1 VNKEIEK
8 SLQRRKNNLIEVIE
22 NSYSPYSKFKVAASI
37 TTTCGKEFN
46 GVNIENSS
54 YSMTLCAEAS
64 ALAAMVT
71 TLGPKVKIQNILVI
85 NDQNSLCPPC
95 GACRQKLEEFST
107 KGTTVT
113 LSSSQSEKNFNYTLD
128 ELLPIKFC
136 SDSLASS

>member
-8 SLQRRKNNLIEVIE
+8 SLQRRKDNLIEVIE

-107 KGTTVT
+107 RDTTVT
-113 LSSSQSEKNFNYTLD
+113 LSSSESEKNFNYTLD